1 MNSPIPQET
10 GPSPWYYPPTSHLRL
25 TSNNTQISVKDV
37 GAWAAQTLLDPS
49 PKPAFWETKLYG
61 PRSVTPN
68 ELKAAFEEVLGKKG
82 EMTLVPPEKLREFWA
97 ALLPEKYVD
106 EFVDFTT
113 AQLEGGVLLPEYP
126 VDEGTIVMKRELIED
141 LRDMAA

>member
-1 MNSPIPQET
+1 
-10 GPSPWYYPPTSHLRL
+10 
-25 TSNNTQISVKDV
+25 
-37 GAWAAQTLLDPS
+37 
-49 PKPAFWETKLYG
+49 
-61 PRSVTPN
+61 
-68 ELKAAFEEVLGKKG
+68 
-82 EMTLVPPEKLREFWA
+82 MTLVPPEKLREFWA

-141 LRDMAA
+141 LREMAAQ